1 MIVIRKADIADYP
14 RIMQIW
20 ESSVKATHDF
30 LKEEDFELFKRLIP
44 SEFLPQLKVFVVA
57 DNKDITAYFGVSDDN
72 LEMLFVDAE
81 ARGKGYGKTALEY
94 ILNTLQIYKV
104 DVNEQN
110 QQAVDFYFKMGYCQ
124 IARSEK
130 DGMGKDYPLLHL
142 LFSGK

>member
-1 MIVIRKADIADYP
+1 MIREADISDYP

-20 ESSVKATHDF
+20 ESAVKATHDF

-44 SEFLPQLKVFVVA
+44 SEFLPQLKVFVVT
-57 DNKDITAYFGVSDDN
+57 DNDDVTAYFGVSEDN
-72 LEMLFVDAE
+72 LEMLFVDAG
-81 ARGKGYGKTALEY
+81 ARGKGYGKIAVEY
-94 ILNTLQIYKV
+94 ILNTLQIDKV

-110 QQAVDFYFKMGYCQ
+110 QQAVDFYFKMGYRQ

-142 LFSGK
+142 LYSYR